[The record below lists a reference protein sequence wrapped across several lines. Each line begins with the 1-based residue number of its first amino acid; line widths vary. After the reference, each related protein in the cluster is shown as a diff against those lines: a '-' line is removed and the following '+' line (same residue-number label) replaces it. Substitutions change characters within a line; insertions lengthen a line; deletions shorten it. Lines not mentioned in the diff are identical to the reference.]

1 MRGGR
6 VLILIGALILLAVVV
21 VVVLMS
27 SSGGG
32 ETEATPEGGAV
43 EPGETPPPGDGG
55 AAPVDTSP
63 FVPQEQNMVEIVVAI
78 QDLTRGLIIPED
90 GVGTQLWPEQSLPP
104 AGTYF
109 LVDLSSAT
117 TEEEAE
123 KARSL
128 AKQEV
133 IGMIA
138 RTDIARGAPIMTSQV
153 VDNLYEIA
161 AEGSD
166 AAAILLAA
174 GQNLVAV
181 SIPLDPSGIGQ
192 VAYGIQDGDYV
203 DVILSFLYVD
213 VDPTFQT
220 RLPNN
225 YSIITRM
232 ETGELSIGIP
242 RQGRVEASTL
252 SPEGVLLG
260 PSEASQRP
268 RLVTQRTVPDA
279 FVVHVGY
286 FPEDGR
292 FIGGTPTPQEVPTLP
307 PPPGEGTGAEG
318 ATPVPS
324 PTSYAP
330 LIITLGVTP
339 QQALVLTWAVDA
351 QIPITLALRQAGDR
365 SVTVTEPVTLDYM
378 IRNYNAAPPNAL
390 EFSLE
395 PPITSVRRFDIGTL
409 YDFLGETVT
418 GE

>member
-27 SSGGG
+27 GNGGDETDGTDTG
-32 ETEATPEGGAV
+32 ETGDVVDTGD
-43 EPGETPPPGDGG
+43 TPPPGDGG
-55 AAPVDTSP
+55 AEPVDSSP
-63 FVPQEQNMVEIVVAI
+63 LVPQEQNMVEIVVAI

-109 LVDLSSAT
+109 IVDPASADT
-117 TEEEAE
+117 IEE
-123 KARSL
+123 ARSL
-128 AKQEV
+128 AKGEV
-133 IGMIA
+133 IGRIA
-138 RTDIARGAPIMTSQV
+138 RTDIARGAPILTTQV
-153 VDNLYEIA
+153 VDNLFEVA

-166 AAAILLAA
+166 AAAILAAA
-174 GQNLVAV
+174 GQNLVAI

-225 YSIITRM
+225 YSIITRL

-318 ATPVPS
+318 ATPIPS

-409 YDFLGETVT
+409 FDFLGETVT
-418 GE
+418 TE